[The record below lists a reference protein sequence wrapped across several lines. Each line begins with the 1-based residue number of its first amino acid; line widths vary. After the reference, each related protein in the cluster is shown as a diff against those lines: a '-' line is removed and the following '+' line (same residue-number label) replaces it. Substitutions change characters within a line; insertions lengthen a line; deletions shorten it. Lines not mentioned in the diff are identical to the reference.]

1 MISERELG
9 MGDGIPV
16 APLSVPFEEVA
27 RVFDGFS
34 GKRPGG
40 TVLSVNPRL
49 HSSSPSY
56 HVESSFSPEQQPFV
70 NAVTVGLSRII
81 TGHEVMPDGA
91 FVKPLHT
98 RLVQEFLDSKR
109 TNYAGILTG
118 QVCKKIE
125 EFDSLHPNLAP
136 ALRAVF
142 LQAGREGTELAIS
155 ISSVHLISVSGEM
168 DEWNPISTLAK
179 KYVKADFTNQHPRTA
194 PNGQHEYE
202 VWCSGRNVAE
212 AIMRESKLASEV
224 LGEMSGVLDSYR
236 PSEASFPPYIN
247 EGIRGKINKVL
258 ARIDERHGIE

>member
-1 MISERELG
+1 MILERELG

-40 TVLSVNPRL
+40 TVVSFDPRL
-49 HSSSPSY
+49 HSSNPGY
-56 HVESSFSPEQQPFV
+56 HVESSFSTEQQPFV
-70 NAVTVGLSRII
+70 SAVTVGLSRVV
-81 TGHEVMPDGA
+81 TGNGVRQDG
-91 FVKPLHT
+91 VSVQPLHAG
-98 RLVQEFLDSKR
+98 LVQEFLDSKK

-118 QVCKKIE
+118 LVCKKIE
-125 EFDSLHPNLAP
+125 EFDSIYPNLAP

-155 ISSVHLISVSGEM
+155 VSSIHLLLASGKM
-168 DEWNPISTLAK
+168 DEWNPIASLAK
-179 KYVKADFTNQHPRTA
+179 KYTKADFTNQHPRTV

-212 AIMRESKLASEV
+212 AIMRESNLAAET
-224 LGEMSGVLDSYR
+224 LGNMQGILDSYR
-236 PSEASFPPYIN
+236 PSEESFPPYAN
-247 EGIRGKINKVL
+247 EEIRRKINKVL
-258 ARIDERHGIE
+258 AQIDARHGIE

>member
-1 MISERELG
+1 MILERKLG

-16 APLSVPFEEVA
+16 APLSVPFVEVMH
-27 RVFDGFS
+27 VFDGFS

-40 TVLSVNPRL
+40 TVLSVDPRL
-49 HSSSPSY
+49 HSSDSSY

-70 NAVTVGLSRII
+70 NAVTVGLSRVV
-81 TGHEVMPDGA
+81 TGQEVMPDGT
-91 FVKPLHT
+91 FTEPLHA
-98 RLVQEFLDSKR
+98 RLIQKFLESKR
-109 TNYAGILTG
+109 TDYAGILTG

-155 ISSVHLISVSGEM
+155 ISSVHLISASGEM
-168 DEWNPISTLAK
+168 DVWNPISTLAK

-224 LGEMSGVLDSYR
+224 LGEMSGVMDTYR
-236 PSEASFPPYIN
+236 PADTSFPPYAN

-258 ARIDERHGIE
+258 ARIDARHGIE